1 MKKRAGKKRHRIPP
15 QCCCRTIYI
24 SALHCVKSAPHSI
37 NPHRIT
43 PDPHLTAPV
52 CHNPH
57 QIRTS
62 QNGPAPTRSRREC
75 HTLQSGLKV
84 KFGNREIFYFNLKYY
99 DHFDTMQ
106 SQHEVADEE
115 IERSIPRDSSKL
127 SASVT
132 CMLTCWV
139 HSTDDA
145 AKSEKYCKYKNTRF
159 QIPVKS
165 FFCVIIYYCRI
176 YLS

>member
-1 MKKRAGKKRHRIPP
+1 MLINENDYGIKGKIWKW
-15 QCCCRTIYI
+15 
-24 SALHCVKSAPHSI
+24 
-37 NPHRIT
+37 
-43 PDPHLTAPV
+43 
-52 CHNPH
+52 
-57 QIRTS
+57 
-62 QNGPAPTRSRREC
+62 G
-75 HTLQSGLKV
+75 
-84 KFGNREIFYFNLKYY
+84 IFYFNLKYY

-106 SQHEVADEE
+106 SQHEIADEE

-145 AKSEKYCKYKNTRF
+145 GNFEKKYCKPKNTRF

-165 FFCVIIYYCRI
+165 LFCDIIYYCRI
-176 YLS
+176 YLSIEYCVQMFCFFAITLDKRAVIKAHESPFYNFLKHLC